1 MKASWKA
8 ATTVVFSA
16 LALLF
21 VAACGSQ
28 PESSG
33 QHTVSVFAAA
43 SLQPAGEELAQAFT
57 QVHPD
62 ATVEYNFAGSSD
74 LALQIEQ
81 GAPADMFISANQK
94 NMDKALAGQDFA
106 GQQPELLATN
116 TLVLA
121 LPKGNPGNINSLQD
135 LPGKRVAICAP
146 EVPCGTIA
154 GQVLKQHNI
163 TLDSPSEEAN
173 VAAVSTKVAAGEVD
187 AGSMYSTD
195 AQAQAD
201 KGVTAIDINGVEPNE
216 YPIALTSTGADN
228 AAAVAFQKFLL
239 SQRAQDILASY
250 GFTPGEIGR

>member
-8 ATTVVFSA
+8 ATTVVCSA

-28 PESSG
+28 PESSE
-33 QHTVSVFAAA
+33 QRTVSVFAAA

-57 QVHPD
+57 QDHPD

-121 LPKGNPGNINSLQD
+121 LPEGNPGNINSLQD
-135 LPGKRVAICAP
+135 LLGKRVAICAP

-154 GQVLKQHNI
+154 SQVLKQHNI

-187 AGSMYSTD
+187 AGFMYSTD
-195 AQAQAD
+195 AQAD

-216 YPIALTSTGADN
+216 YPIALTRTGADN

-239 SQRAQDILASY
+239 SPRAQDILASY